1 MSLFED
7 MSHLAEELRQSYD
20 DRVAAVNALNAATTR
35 QLADIHAQHQAM
47 AESQRQML
55 AQSAET
61 LRRDV
66 STMLHDMQVE
76 RETLAADQHRR
87 LEAYANELRK
97 TTDHQL
103 AELAAARKAMGAS
116 QHQSLTAFHLDLQQ
130 RTNAA
135 LSNAN
140 AERQAIHNDHAAAR
154 QAWRR
159 FNSDMRQ
166 RRAGPGQPAE
176 SHL

>member
-20 DRVAAVNALNAATTR
+20 SRIAAVNALNTATTR
-35 QLADIHAQHQAM
+35 QLADLHTQHSAL
-47 AESQRQML
+47 AERQRLQL
-55 AQSAET
+55 ADSAEM

-66 STMLHDMQVE
+66 AAMLHDMQVE
-76 RETLAADQHRR
+76 RATLAADQHRR
-87 LEAYANELRK
+87 LEAYATELRK

-116 QHQSLTAFHLDLQQ
+116 QHQALAAFHLELQQ

-140 AERQAIHNDHAAAR
+140 ADRQAIHNDHAAAR

-159 FNSDMRQ
+159 FNGEMQ
-166 RRAGPGQPAE
+166 LRRSGHSQPAE
-176 SHL
+176 PHQ